1 MKIVHIVGRSNTG
14 KTTFIKQVI
23 PELERK
29 GRVAVVKHLRDH
41 RYNLQKGKDTTEFF
55 DSGATISIGID
66 HEKSVAAIR
75 TTALDDILQFLFLE
89 GIEYTII
96 EGFKTRQFP
105 KIVIGDLPAENTVL
119 SNPTVKDVLS
129 SLDRFEDYTPG
140 IKSGKSHKKRGTTR

>member
-29 GRVAVVKHLRDH
+29 GRVAVVKHLGDH

-55 DSGATISIGID
+55 DSGATMSIGID
-66 HEKSVAAIR
+66 YEKSVAAIR

-96 EGFKTRQFP
+96 EGFKNRQFP
-105 KIVIGDLPAENTVL
+105 KIVIGDLHVKNTLL
-119 SNPTVKDVLS
+119 SNPTVKDVLL
-129 SLDRFEDYTPG
+129 SLDRFEDYPPE
-140 IKSGKSHKKRGTTR
+140 IKSGKSQKKGGTTR